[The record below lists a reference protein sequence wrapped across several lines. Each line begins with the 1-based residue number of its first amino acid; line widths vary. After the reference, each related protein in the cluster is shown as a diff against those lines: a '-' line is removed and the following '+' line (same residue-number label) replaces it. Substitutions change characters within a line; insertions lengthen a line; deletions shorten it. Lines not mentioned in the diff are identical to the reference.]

1 MLIYL
6 NKSLGQLSKEGG
18 DDIID
23 LRYSESIRKTD

>member
-6 NKSLGQLSKEGG
+6 SKSLGQLSKEGG

-23 LRYSESIRKTD
+23 LRHSEDTRKTD